1 MDSSLRRSLQFLS
14 FLLLPLVAY
23 CSFDVPAVEFDRDA
37 WLRDY
42 ALMKQTLEQSYSNL
56 AWFGSIESGL
66 DLPALDQK
74 TLASLEAA
82 TSDQDAQ
89 RALLTFVES
98 FHDGHF
104 SLLRPRAP
112 QHPAAEKPAEPV
124 FSRKDPVG
132 GCGALHYGAVPRAAF
147 SASFDSLPGFELIAE
162 GNGVPFRAGVLTEG
176 NPGISV
182 GIVRIPE
189 FESNYRAFCLEA
201 WGQNDMWGQDGKL
214 LRGALDRTVDQRWYD
229 ALASLLG
236 KFKARSVAAV
246 LIDIGDN
253 SGGGD
258 SGDIAARLFT
268 AIQLHSASLWMSQNR
283 AASETY
289 FDEQIAELRRALKFD
304 AQNKLVAES
313 LSWFTAQKEK
323 LADPCP
329 MDWVWHERRT
339 WDAETCRR
347 IVEAG
352 SAGGPLAYLS
362 PNSVADVRI
371 AQRLHWPASETSLW
385 SSWTGPLYVLTDN
398 KTYSSAEM
406 FAAVLQNNGAAKM
419 VGTQTGGDGCGFMN
433 HTEPLVLPHSG
444 LRFRIPNCVRIRAD
458 GTDEV
463 AGIKPDLPIP
473 MIVGED
479 SKARAGRIFSAVRS
493 DLTIR
498 LRISSK

>member
-1 MDSSLRRSLQFLS
+1 LRRTPLLLWVVLACLIAYSSLAA
-14 FLLLPLVAY
+14 PVA
-23 CSFDVPAVEFDRDA
+23 DFDRDA

-42 ALMKQTLEQSYSNL
+42 ALMKQTVEQRYSNL
-56 AWFGSIESGL
+56 AWFASIEGGL

-74 TLASLEAA
+74 TLTTLKAA

-104 SLLRPRAP
+104 SWLRPRAP
-112 QHPAAEKPAEPV
+112 QNPAAEKPAEPV
-124 FSRKDPVG
+124 ISRQDPVG
-132 GCGALHYGAVPRAAF
+132 GCAALHYGAVPRAAF

-162 GNGVPFRAGVLTEG
+162 GDGVPFRSGVLTEG
-176 NPGISV
+176 NPRISV

-201 WGQNDMWGQDGKL
+201 WGQNDMWSQDGKL
-214 LRGALDRTVDQRWYD
+214 IRGVLDRTVDQRWYD
-229 ALASLLG
+229 AIASLLG
-236 KFKARSVAAV
+236 KFKARGVAAV

-268 AIQLHSASLWMSQNR
+268 AIQLHSASLWMSQNL
-283 AASETY
+283 AASGAY

-304 AQNKLVAES
+304 AQNKQVTES
-313 LSWFTAQKEK
+313 LSWFTAQKER
-323 LADPCP
+323 LAEPCP
-329 MDWVWHERRT
+329 MDWVWHERRR
-339 WDAETCRR
+339 WNAETCRR

-352 SAGGPLAYLS
+352 SAGGPLAYLAR
-362 PNSVADVRI
+362 NNVADTRI
-371 AQRLHWPASETSLW
+371 AQRLHWPASQTSLW

-463 AGIKPDLPIP
+463 AGIKPDIPIP
-473 MIVGED
+473 VKDGED
-479 SKARAGRIFSAVRS
+479 SKARAGRIFSAVSS

-498 LRISSK
+498 VGITSK